1 MKQDR
6 AFLLIMTVKQLYDFT
21 FEHTLLDAEV
31 DIVKQLYIQLSKN
44 TEVAPQTNNL
54 SLLTDWDTLVE
65 YTYEDVLRLLST

>member
-1 MKQDR
+1 MKQGR
-6 AFLLIMTVKQLYDFT
+6 AFLLIMTVKQLYDFA

-31 DIVKQLYIQLSKN
+31 DTVKQLYIQLSKN
-44 TEVAPQTNNL
+44 TEVASQTNNL